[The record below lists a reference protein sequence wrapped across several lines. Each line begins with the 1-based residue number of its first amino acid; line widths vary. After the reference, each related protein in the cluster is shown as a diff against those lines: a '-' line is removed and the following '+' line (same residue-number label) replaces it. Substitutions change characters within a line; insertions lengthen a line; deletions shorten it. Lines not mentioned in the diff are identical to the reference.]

1 MGQAL
6 LYIPAIVFR
15 QVKAFLNIKKAGK
28 DFLKTEHTKV
38 VYIED
43 VLQNEVV

>member
-15 QVKAFLNIKKAGK
+15 QVKAFFKIKKAGK

-38 VYIED
+38 IYID
-43 VLQNEVV
+43 DILRNEVI